1 MKKFINSVENV
12 EEEMV
17 QGLVKAYPQY
27 LKKLE
32 IAMSLC
38 GLRREKKVAL
48 VAAAEADMSLLMP
61 VLLAKACL
69 TRLFPVLFTHHR
81 LRMRFMRPFRKFR
94 QRRASCWSS
103 KLIRAMS

>member
-32 IAMSLC
+32 EAIHCAAKKRKVRSLW
-38 GLRREKKVAL
+38 GGGGR
-48 VAAAEADMSLLMP
+48 DTS
-61 VLLAKACL
+61 
-69 TRLFPVLFTHHR
+69 
-81 LRMRFMRPFRKFR
+81 
-94 QRRASCWSS
+94 RAGFVGEGC
-103 KLIRAMS
+103 